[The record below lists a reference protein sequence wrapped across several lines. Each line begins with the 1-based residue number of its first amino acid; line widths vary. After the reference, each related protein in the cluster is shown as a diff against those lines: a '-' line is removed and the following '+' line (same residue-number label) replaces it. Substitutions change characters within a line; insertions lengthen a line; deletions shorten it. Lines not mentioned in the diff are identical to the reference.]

1 MKNLFLGLVLSL
13 AAGSAG
19 AATVQNGG
27 FESPGTFSGNFQ
39 TIGAGSTSLTGWTIE
54 RGSVDLIN
62 THWQSGSGKY
72 SLDLNG
78 NAPATISQTI
88 SDLTIGKSY
97 RLSFLLAGNPDGGP
111 PAKSVGVSIG
121 GSSPVFGFSTNGK
134 SRGSMGWTETSF
146 VFNASAAS
154 TVLRFSSLNNGAFGP
169 ALDNVAISPVPL
181 PAGAPLLLAGL
192 GAFALMRRR
201 ARRQTTA

>member
-1 MKNLFLGLVLSL
+1 MKYLLIGLTLSL

-39 TIGAGSTSLTGWTIE
+39 TIGTGSTLLTGWTIE

-62 THWQSGSGKY
+62 RHWQSGSGKY

-78 NAPATISQTI
+78 NAPAIISQTI

-97 RLSFLLAGNPDGGP
+97 RLSFLLAGNPDGAP
-111 PAKSVGVSIG
+111 AAKSLGVSIG
-121 GSSPVFGFSTNGK
+121 GASQIFSFDTTGNT
-134 SRGSMGWTETSF
+134 RGSMGWTGKTLDF
-146 VFNASAAS
+146 TAGAAS
-154 TVLRFSSLNNGAFGP
+154 TVLRFSALNNGVFGP
-169 ALDNVAISPVPL
+169 ALDDVAISPVPL

-201 ARRQTTA
+201 ARRRSIA